1 MKKIIAILF
10 LCISTIGFAQK
21 NKTDYSELTTLDI
34 VKLSIKGLDLQ
45 NTIWQDSIVKLKELK
60 LIGVDSE
67 NFKIIHYT
75 FKTNYKKSLSTDEF
89 YSEVIPETMTTFFKD
104 LENNCKVSFEE
115 IVVKHKENGKEFK
128 IMPLYVFIKT

>member
-1 MKKIIAILF
+1 MKKLLALLAICFSL
-10 LCISTIGFAQK
+10 SGFAQK
-21 NKTDYSELTTLDI
+21 NKPDYSKLTTLDI
-34 VKLSIKGLDLQ
+34 VKVSIKGLDLQ

-60 LIGVDSE
+60 LTGVDAE

-75 FKTNYKKSLSTDEF
+75 FKTNYKKSLTSDEF
-89 YSEVIPETMTTFFKD
+89 YSEIIPQSMTTFFKD
-104 LENNCKVSFEE
+104 LESNCKVSFEE